1 MHGQIQFRSDVEKAE
16 SELREKKSFLK
27 NQGRAESELALQQA
41 ETAVQQAEAAV
52 QAAKTRWNA
61 AQITFSIRENSEDRH
76 ETLDC
81 VVLEAGTNKRQSL
94 QNLTSVKK
102 QSNGEVHLQGTHE
115 GRTDTVQVKFNTP
128 ADTDRVI
135 SLYRDL
141 SSNELRRF
149 TWKAG
154 EETQIPELR
163 SGPVR
168 VDVRN
173 KNSVLLVNG
182 AALSEDNDYEFLAQN
197 EAPEKPR
204 WVPDGD
210 VQVCFKCDVAFS
222 IMTRKHHCR
231 GCGRIF
237 CAMCSSNNIATPY
250 VWDLIELQRMCDHC
264 ASWYSDFQVCTL

>member
-1 MHGQIQFRSDVEKAE
+1 M
-16 SELREKKSFLK
+16 
-27 NQGRAESELALQQA
+27 
-41 ETAVQQAEAAV
+41 

-61 AQITFSIRENSEDRH
+61 AQITFSIRENSQRH

-81 VVLEAGTNKRQSL
+81 VVLEEGINKRRSL
-94 QNLTSVKK
+94 ENLTSVEK
-102 QSNGEVHLQGTHE
+102 QDTVEVHLQGTHE
-115 GRTDTVQVKFNTP
+115 GRTDIVKVKFNTP

-135 SLYRDL
+135 SFYTNLRTTPP
-141 SSNELRRF
+141 NVLRRF

-197 EAPEKPR
+197 EAPKKPYR
-204 WVPDGD
+204 VPNRD
-210 VQVCFKCDVAFS
+210 VRVCFKCGVAFS
-222 IMTRKHHCR
+222 LMTRKHHCR
-231 GCGRIF
+231 GCGHIF
-237 CAMCSSNNIATPY
+237 CAMHSSKNIATPY

-264 ASWYSDFQVCTL
+264 ASWYSDFKVCTL